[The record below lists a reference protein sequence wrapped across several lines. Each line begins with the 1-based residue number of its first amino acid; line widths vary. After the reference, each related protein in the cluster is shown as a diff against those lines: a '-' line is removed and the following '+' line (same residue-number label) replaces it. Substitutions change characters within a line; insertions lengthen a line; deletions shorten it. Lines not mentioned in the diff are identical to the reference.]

1 MKKILSTII
10 FVLFSCSSANMD
22 VSNGIDIFFKD
33 TALYAN
39 KKIALVMNH
48 TSVDKSGKNLF
59 DLSRESLNVVAVFTP
74 EHGLFGLHE
83 AGGAVDNSEV
93 DGVPVYSLYGKN
105 KKPTP
110 NQLSGIDI
118 LLFDMQ
124 DIGSRY
130 YTYISTL
137 TYAME
142 AAAENDIKIIVLDR
156 VNPISNKI
164 EGPVLDNE
172 FSSFVGMHPVPI
184 RHGLTIGEFAKLIKG
199 MNWINDAKKLDL
211 EIVKIK
217 GWDGEYVEFQLP
229 PSPNIPNLE
238 TAIIYNGLCLL
249 EGTNLSEGRGTDT
262 PFKVFGAP
270 WLDSEKIVAILDSQ
284 NINGVSLDTLTFTPI
299 SIPGKSVYPKYK
311 DIKCNGI
318 SIQITDKNNFS
329 PLMLAVSILKAVHD
343 TQPDELMV
351 SGNGFLDKLYGSD
364 LLAKNIFNGSSID
377 ELFLTWEKESSEFR
391 DMIRQFR
398 LYSK

>member
-1 MKKILSTII
+1 
-10 FVLFSCSSANMD
+10 MD

-343 TQPDELMV
+343 THPDELMV

>member
-1 MKKILSTII
+1 
-10 FVLFSCSSANMD
+10 MD